1 MQKKA
6 EEKKKGY
13 CCVVWSERPVDRAAL
28 QAIENMAKNG
38 HDRDEIGAPCLQI
51 HQRTPLRVLHRRS
64 LIDRV
69 RYIYNIETALINS
82 HFFLLRLVTWAGE

>member
-64 LIDRV
+64 LIDRM

-82 HFFLLRLVTWAGE
+82 HFFLLRLVTSAGE